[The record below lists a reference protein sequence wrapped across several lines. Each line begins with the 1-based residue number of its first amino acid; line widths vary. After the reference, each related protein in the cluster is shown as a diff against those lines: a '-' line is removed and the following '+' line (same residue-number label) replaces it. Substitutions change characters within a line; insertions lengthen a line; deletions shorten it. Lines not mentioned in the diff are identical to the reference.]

1 MNGFTDTVT
10 IRLRQK
16 ESESLPNCYLLLQ
29 KKKKQLGYSCHFF
42 YVLVYRLV

>member
-1 MNGFTDTVT
+1 MNGFIDTVI

-29 KKKKQLGYSCHFF
+29 KKPKLGYSCRFF